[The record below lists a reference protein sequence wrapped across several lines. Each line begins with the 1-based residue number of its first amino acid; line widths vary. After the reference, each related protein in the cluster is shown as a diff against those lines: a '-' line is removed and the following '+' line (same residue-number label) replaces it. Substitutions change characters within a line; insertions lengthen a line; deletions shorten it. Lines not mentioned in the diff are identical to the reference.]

1 MSIRIVGLVVMTW
14 SLLLIAWASVL
25 VYDLSSPGGPILAK
39 RDPQPV
45 ITDKAIARHPG
56 HRKPFRRG

>member
-1 MSIRIVGLVVMTW
+1 MTW

-39 RDPQPV
+39 RDPQPL